1 MISPKLILGLACL
14 MFFSRLVDGTY
25 YQDLSS
31 LEKTVVD
38 EGMGKYGLLPLKDA
52 SGRVVKRIY
61 VITASPFSPRAKYL
75 TLLNYLHID
84 TKEYV
89 IRRDIF
95 QKTEEVFDE
104 ALVRDS
110 ELFLRSQGK
119 VRSLAVIVP
128 VVPAGPH
135 KPGEV
140 DLLVATTD
148 ILSLRPTFSFKGSGD
163 TLTDLKVA
171 LGEHNFLGL
180 NKSISVSYEY
190 QQGGQIFGANYVD
203 PRLLGSFLRLDIK
216 PSIIL
221 QHRSFHYDGFNGRL
235 SLERPLLSE
244 TDRYG
249 YGLEA
254 TFGSKPVT
262 DFRGSK
268 IRTLDIPQNHGVK
281 KIERYRYSYG
291 LGNIYGT
298 RSFGRAKKHEITL
311 GYSIHVKRPSIPEE
325 YDLTETDKEYL
336 RSHYLPR
343 DELESYITLEY
354 AFFHNKFLTLYDY
367 DNYKLQE
374 KQRIGP
380 AFSIANDFS
389 SRKIL
394 LSDHDFIRPKLKMS
408 WSNPI
413 YQDGFFTVG
422 ASASIRYD
430 GKPADAFYKL
440 GFSIVSHKIFGLGR
454 AVLDGGIN
462 LAFEDRDNQK
472 YALGSD
478 SGLRGVESRFYS
490 GKKRLR
496 GNFELRS
503 VPIDI
508 WIFHAGLVLFYDVG
522 TAFDDWSKANATQ
535 ALGFGIRVLAPQV
548 SSVLFRLDLAF
559 PISGMGKEAH
569 TILPSFGTGQAF

>member
-1 MISPKLILGLACL
+1 
-14 MFFSRLVDGTY
+14 
-25 YQDLSS
+25 
-31 LEKTVVD
+31 
-38 EGMGKYGLLPLKDA
+38 
-52 SGRVVKRIY
+52 
-61 VITASPFSPRAKYL
+61 
-75 TLLNYLHID
+75 
-84 TKEYV
+84 
-89 IRRDIF
+89 
-95 QKTEEVFDE
+95 
-104 ALVRDS
+104 
-110 ELFLRSQGK
+110 
-119 VRSLAVIVP
+119 
-128 VVPAGPH
+128 
-135 KPGEV
+135 
-140 DLLVATTD
+140 
-148 ILSLRPTFSFKGSGD
+148 
-163 TLTDLKVA
+163 
-171 LGEHNFLGL
+171 
-180 NKSISVSYEY
+180 
-190 QQGGQIFGANYVD
+190 
-203 PRLLGSFLRLDIK
+203 
-216 PSIIL
+216 
-221 QHRSFHYDGFNGRL
+221 
-235 SLERPLLSE
+235 
-244 TDRYG
+244 
-249 YGLEA
+249 
-254 TFGSKPVT
+254 
-262 DFRGSK
+262 
-268 IRTLDIPQNHGVK
+268 
-281 KIERYRYSYG
+281 
-291 LGNIYGT
+291 
-298 RSFGRAKKHEITL
+298 
-311 GYSIHVKRPSIPEE
+311 
-325 YDLTETDKEYL
+325 
-336 RSHYLPR
+336 
-343 DELESYITLEY
+343 
-354 AFFHNKFLTLYDY
+354 
-367 DNYKLQE
+367 
-374 KQRIGP
+374 